1 MNSLI
6 LLSLYLSTLISSTN
20 GMYCIVCTG
29 STGSSCADPYTGGTS
44 ISSTYSTTGFSV
56 CYKLLYK
63 AAYSSNVAGDVV
75 RGGFADSSGCVEE
88 SNDYAES
95 HCCTDSDNCNEI
107 LIGIRDFLQ
116 PYLPLLN
123 THNVDYLT
131 CNHWNTY
138 VPEWIRQEERI
149 DLYDLF
155 DQRYKES
162 LLAKN
167 LLEELIDN
175 IIKWKRKIEQIT
187 YTYEKFEEEILQK
200 KYKNEP
206 KLHKHTTRTFMSQ
219 KKEHEVEILAPIID
233 QLANMTNTDSIIDY
247 GSGRGY
253 LGVKISHDYE
263 RNVLGIESCEETVH
277 SSERRIELLSK
288 YQKELRDNA
297 KYKATSTIVDSETNF
312 QKLFYQTF
320 NYSSSS
326 FLLCSLHACGSL
338 SCSLLYH
345 FVKNSS
351 VRAIANVSCCY
362 HLLEEKYVAN
372 PFTNYCNE
380 NDPCSFPLS
389 HRLIQE
395 KTKLGRNA
403 RMLAVQSF
411 ERNKADQTLNAGLW
425 YRALMQLILIE
436 IYELTTGLQDIKLGK
451 LTKKSLTFE
460 EYVWKALD
468 KLKLDKTKITSSMI
482 NNYWIRYESCHHQLH
497 TFIQLKV
504 LFSGLIEMMIL
515 LDRLVFLQ
523 ESVPTASS
531 YLVALFDPIKSP
543 RRWCLI
549 SLK

>member
-1 MNSLI
+1 MI
-6 LLSLYLSTLISSTN
+6 
-20 GMYCIVCTG
+20 
-29 STGSSCADPYTGGTS
+29 
-44 ISSTYSTTGFSV
+44 
-56 CYKLLYK
+56 
-63 AAYSSNVAGDVV
+63 
-75 RGGFADSSGCVEE
+75 E
-88 SNDYAES
+88 
-95 HCCTDSDNCNEI
+95 EI
-107 LIGIRDFLQ
+107 LVGIRDFLQ

-131 CNHWNTY
+131 RDHWNTY
-138 VPEWIRQEERI
+138 VPKWIRQEERI

-155 DQRYKES
+155 EQRYREC
-162 LLAKN
+162 LPAKN
-167 LLEELIDN
+167 FLEEFIDN
-175 IIKWKRKIEQIT
+175 IIEWKRKIEQIT
-187 YTYEKFEEEILQK
+187 YTREKFEEEILQEK
-200 KYKNEP
+200 HKNEL
-206 KLHKHTTRTFMSQ
+206 KSYKHITRTFMSK
-219 KKEHEVEILAPIID
+219 KKEHEVEILAPVID
-233 QLANMTNTDSIIDY
+233 QLANMASTDSIIDY

-263 RNVLGIESCEETVH
+263 RNVLGIESCEATVH
-277 SSERRIELLSK
+277 SSERRIELLLK
-288 YQKELRDNA
+288 YQKDLCDNT
-297 KYKATSTIVDSETNF
+297 KYKTTSTIVDSETNF

-320 NYSSSS
+320 NCHSLS

-345 FVKNSS
+345 FVKNPS
-351 VRAIANVSCCY
+351 VRAIANVACCY

-372 PFTNYCNE
+372 PFTSIE
-380 NDPCSFPLS
+380 TDPCSFPLS

-411 ERNKADQTLNAGLW
+411 ERNKADHTLNAGLW
-425 YRALMQLILIE
+425 YRALMQVILIE
-436 IYELTTGLQDIKLGK
+436 VYGLTTDLQDIKLGK

-482 NNYWIRYESCHHQLH
+482 NDYWMRYESCHLQLH

-531 YLVALFDPIKSP
+531 YLVTLFDPIKSP